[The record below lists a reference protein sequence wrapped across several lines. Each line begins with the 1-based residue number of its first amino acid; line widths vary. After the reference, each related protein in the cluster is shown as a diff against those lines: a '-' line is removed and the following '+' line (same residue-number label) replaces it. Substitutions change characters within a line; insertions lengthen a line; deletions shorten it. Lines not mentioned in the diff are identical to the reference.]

1 MKHLGESS
9 VQGLLYCSQGV
20 NRLTVIYSDATRGS
34 FFFFFLGIN
43 VPTCEVVISNL
54 MYKGMCRLDKGENGI
69 IDSLLHPSEQR
80 HRLYMR
86 QSLVVEAVCA
96 FDAEVFNCDACTVAR
111 CI

>member
-1 MKHLGESS
+1 MRHEG
-9 VQGLLYCSQGV
+9 G
-20 NRLTVIYSDATRGS
+20 
-34 FFFFFLGIN
+34 FFFFLSIN

-69 IDSLLHPSEQR
+69 IDSLLHPSGQQ

-86 QSLVVEAVCA
+86 QSLVAEAVCA
-96 FDAEVFNCDACTVAR
+96 FDAEVFNCDASTEAR